1 MAGFSQPPSSLKPP
15 ETEQR
20 SKGQSILIIVLIAL
34 MTEIVAFEF
43 TLVSPG
49 LTDMA
54 IDFGT
59 TKITLVMTIPL
70 LVGGVVVPIIGKLAD
85 VYGKKKVLLS
95 AGATFLIGTLLC
107 ATVSSYPLFLVGRG
121 MQACGLASS
130 VVCYGL
136 VRDLIPSR
144 WVPLGVGGIGVGI
157 GASALIGPLLGGWLI
172 DSFGFRSAFWFL
184 LAYAAVVIVA
194 IAILV
199 PETTVRIAH
208 RVDYLG
214 AALLGLGAS
223 SLILGANN
231 EDLRTVSFIAGALL
245 LVIFVLAERRIEQ
258 PLISMS
264 LLTRPGVWMTLAI
277 AGAYGVVNGA
287 NGALLPQMLR
297 APSVP
302 GNDQSGLGF
311 SAVGYALHYGLPQG
325 LAAAGCGLLAGWIA
339 RKHSP
344 RLAMLFGMVGAL
356 FGSLLV
362 GLGLVS
368 TVGMTILLAVFM
380 GISNGFFY
388 SSSTNLLIEAVP
400 ADTQAVT
407 GSMKFTSEQVVS
419 ALSSAFLGAVV
430 GNYILMLNPN
440 TGQSIP
446 SMEGFH
452 YAYLVCAVASGVA
465 ICVTVAMKHGR
476 TPATGGLASGQR
488 FAGDNAPSASDED
501 EPSRLG

>member
-1 MAGFSQPPSSLKPP
+1 MAGFTQSQPSQKSA
-15 ETEQR
+15 ETENR

-43 TLVSPG
+43 TLISPG

-54 IDFGT
+54 VDFGT

-95 AGATFLIGTLLC
+95 AGATFLVGTLVC
-107 ATVSSYPLFLVGRG
+107 ATVTSYPLFLVGRG
-121 MQACGLASS
+121 LQACGLASS

-172 DSFGFRSAFWFL
+172 DSYGFRSAFWFL
-184 LAYAAVVIVA
+184 LAYAAAVIVA

-199 PETTVRIAH
+199 PESTVRIAH
-208 RVDYLG
+208 RVDYVG

-231 EDLRTVSFIAGALL
+231 EDLRTVALIVGAVL
-245 LVIFVLAERRIEQ
+245 LVVFVLAERRIEQ

-264 LLTRPGVWMTLAI
+264 LLARPGVWMTLAI
-277 AGAYGVVNGA
+277 AGSYGVVNGA

-297 APSVP
+297 APAIP
-302 GNDQSGLGF
+302 GNDDSGLGF
-311 SAVGYALHYGLPQG
+311 SALGYALHYGLPQG

-339 RKHSP
+339 RKYSP
-344 RLAMLFGMVGAL
+344 RLAMLLGMVGAL
-356 FGSLLV
+356 AGSLLV
-362 GLGLVS
+362 GFGLV
-368 TVGMTILLAVFM
+368 TTAGMAIVLGFFM
-380 GISNGFFY
+380 GVAAGFFY

-400 ADTQAVT
+400 ANTQAVT

-419 ALSSAFLGAVV
+419 ALSSAFLGVVV
-430 GNYILMLNPN
+430 GNYILMLNPK
-440 TGQSIP
+440 TGQPIP

-452 YAYLVCAVASGVA
+452 YAYLVCAVASVVA
-465 ICVTVAMKHGR
+465 IGVTLAMKHGR
-476 TPATGGLASGQR
+476 TPATGGLASGQSLVESE
-488 FAGDNAPSASDED
+488 ASAASVH
-501 EPSRLG
+501 